1 MKRNVGNA
9 IVLGAG
15 IAGIR
20 AALDLAEYG
29 YGVTLVDR
37 APHLGGILSR
47 LDYQFPTD
55 HCGMCRMLPLVQRD
69 AASQHCLRRGLFHEN
84 IEILLST
91 EISGIEGEPGK
102 FRVALKQQPSWVD
115 PDRCVGCGRCVPV
128 CPVEVRDGFNAGLSK
143 RKAIYLPVPHNIPN
157 TYRID
162 AQTCTR
168 CGACLAVCPTEAIRM
183 PEAARKKF
191 RILVVDD
198 ELAVR
203 DSLKEW
209 LEEEGFSVAM
219 AGSGP
224 EALDVMLAAP
234 YHLMLLDI
242 KMPGMDGVEVLER
255 AKALAPELTVIMM
268 TAYATVDTA
277 VEAMKIG
284 ALDYLVKPFE
294 LEVLMPKVVQAYQK
308 LETGEARQIEAGAV
322 VLCGGADF
330 CNPSHGQNTFGYGA
344 SPDILTQ
351 IEFERL
357 LSGTGPTAGRL
368 VRLSD
373 GRPVRKIA
381 WLQCVGSRDVQLEA
395 DFCSSFCCMASIKE
409 AVLAKERSE
418 GKLEAAIFFMD
429 MRTFGKTFQRYRDL
443 AEGRY
448 GVRFERARAHSVVPD
463 PAGGGLAIR
472 WADVSGACRDES
484 FDMVVLAAG
493 QRPASGSAELAGRL
507 DLPLNPWGFIEPEPF
522 SLSRTRRPGIFI
534 GGAFGG
540 MKDIGEALIQAS
552 SAASGASRVLH
563 AAGGSLSLE
572 ESAPEAP
579 VSLMREFPRIL
590 AVVCRCSSG
599 EVGVPPS
606 APSLRTLSSDPE
618 IVAVETVAGLC
629 TTSGWDQLA
638 GRIREVKPNRLLIGA
653 CLPHLH
659 RRRLQEV
666 GRQFG
671 MNAAL
676 MEVVDI
682 APWSFPSGGEPSADA
697 LAKLRAG
704 ALRLKWADPAP
715 PAEIQVA
722 PRAMVVGGGIAGMTA
737 ALAIAD
743 HGYEVDLVEAG
754 DRLGGNLTWLGRTL
768 DGLDV
773 ATLLKDHVQ
782 RVGTHP
788 RIRVHIG
795 ARVIH
800 AAGEVGSFSTVV
812 EGPAKE
818 VQTLAHGVVIL
829 ATGGV
834 EAPTRSHAYGAGPA
848 ILTQSELERRMAD
861 GSIDVGRLD
870 TVVMIQCVDS
880 RREPRNYCSRVCCAA
895 ALKHA
900 LAVKEKNPSIEVFI
914 LHRDVMAYGFSEAAF
929 TRARKAGVIFIP
941 YHPDRPPQVEPAET
955 GAMVTVAEPI
965 LGRTLA
971 IEAQLVVLATG
982 IVPRLPPELAE
993 AYGAHLDRD
1002 GFFQEADSKW
1012 RPVDGLKEGVFSC
1025 GLALGPR
1032 TITESVATGEAA
1044 AQRALRLLSRERLAA
1059 GKVTAGV
1066 RHSLCSLCEQC
1077 IAACPYGARSLDVD
1091 FEEVRVNPAMC
1102 QGCGACAAVCPNDA
1116 SFLEGYAPQQML
1128 ATIDAAISFFAAD
1141 RKSAAKN

>member
-1 MKRNVGNA
+1 MKRKIGNA
-9 IVLGAG
+9 IVVGAG
-15 IAGIR
+15 IGGIR

-47 LDYQFPTD
+47 LDCQFPTD
-55 HCGMCRMLPLVQRD
+55 HCGMCRMLPLVERD

-84 IEILLST
+84 IEILFST
-91 EISGIEGEPGK
+91 TIAGIEGEPGK
-102 FRVALKQQPSWVD
+102 FRVTLKQQPSWVD
-115 PDRCVGCGRCVPV
+115 PGRCVGCGRCMPV
-128 CPVEVRDGFNAGLSK
+128 CPVKVRDTFNMGLTQ
-143 RKAIYLPVPHNIPN
+143 RKAIYLPVPHSIPN
-157 TYRID
+157 AYVID
-162 AQTCTR
+162 REACTR
-168 CGACLAVCPTEAIRM
+168 CGACLTVCPTDAIRM
-183 PEAARKKF
+183 PETERRKF
-191 RILVVDD
+191 HILVVDD

-209 LEEEGFSVAM
+209 LEAEGFSAAM
-219 AGSGP
+219 AASGA
-224 EALDVMLAAP
+224 EALNLLLAAP

-268 TAYATVDTA
+268 TAYATVETA

-294 LEVLMPKVVQAYQK
+294 LEGLMPKVEKVYQK
-308 LETGEARQIEAGAV
+308 IETAEARQIEAGAV
-322 VLCGGADF
+322 VLCGGTDF
-330 CNPSHGQNTFGYGA
+330 WDPAAGKNTLGYGVA
-344 SPDILTQ
+344 PDIVTQ

-357 LSGTGPTAGRL
+357 LSGTGPTAGRI

-418 GKLEAAIFFMD
+418 GKLETAIFFMD
-429 MRTFGKTFQRYRDL
+429 MRTFGKTFQRYRDQ
-443 AEGRY
+443 AERQY
-448 GVRFERARAHSVVPD
+448 GVRFERARAHSVVAD
-463 PAGGGLAIR
+463 PAGGALVIR
-472 WADVSGACRDES
+472 WADASGACRDES

-493 QRPASGSAELAGRL
+493 QRPAAGSVELAGRL

-522 SLSRTRRPGIFI
+522 SLSRTRQPGIFI

-540 MKDIGEALIQAS
+540 MKDIGEAVILAS
-552 SAASGASRVLH
+552 SAAAGASRVIH
-563 AAGGSLSLE
+563 AAGGSLAIE
-572 ESAPEAP
+572 ESVPEAP
-579 VSLMREFPRIL
+579 MSLMRESPRIL
-590 AVVCRCSSG
+590 TVVCRCSSG
-599 EVGVPPS
+599 EAGVAPS
-606 APSLRTLSSDPE
+606 ALALRSLSSDPE
-618 IVAVETVAGLC
+618 IAAVETVAGLC
-629 TTSGWDQLA
+629 TASGWEQFA
-638 GRIREVKPNRLLIGA
+638 GRIREVKPNRVLIGA

-659 RRRLQEV
+659 RRRLQEFS
-666 GRQFG
+666 RELG

-682 APWSFPSGGEPSADA
+682 APWSFPLAGEPLADA

-704 ALRLKWADPAP
+704 AARLKWADPAP
-715 PAEIQVA
+715 AVEIRIA
-722 PRAMVVGGGIAGMTA
+722 PRALVAGGGIAGMTA

-743 HGYEVDLVEAG
+743 HGYEVDLVEAS
-754 DRLGGNLTWLGRTL
+754 DRLGGNLNWLGRTL
-768 DGLDV
+768 EGQDV
-773 ATLLKDHVQ
+773 TALLKNHLK
-782 RVGTHP
+782 RVEKHP
-788 RIRVHIG
+788 RIHVHIG
-795 ARVIH
+795 SRVIH

-829 ATGGV
+829 ATGGA
-834 EAPTRSHAYGAGPA
+834 EASTRSHAYGAGPA
-848 ILTQSELERRMAD
+848 VLTQSELERRMAD
-861 GSIDVGRLD
+861 GSLDAGGLD

-880 RREPRNYCSRVCCAA
+880 RQEPRNYCSRVCCAT

-900 LAVKEKNPSIEVFI
+900 LALKEKNSQLNVFV
-914 LHRDVMAYGFSEAAF
+914 LHRDVMAYGFAEAAF
-929 TRARKAGVIFIP
+929 TRARLAGVVFIP
-941 YHPDRPPQVEPAET
+941 YDPDRPPQVEPAET
-955 GAMVTVAEPI
+955 GATVTVAEPI

-1012 RPVDGLKEGVFSC
+1012 RPVDSLKEGVFAC
-1025 GLALGPR
+1025 GLTLGPR
-1032 TITESVATGEAA
+1032 NITESVATAEAA
-1044 AQRALRLLSRERLAA
+1044 AQRALRLLSRKRLAA
-1059 GKVTAGV
+1059 GRGMAGV

-1077 IAACPYGARSLDVD
+1077 IAACPYGARCLDVD
-1091 FEEVRVNPAMC
+1091 LEQVRVNPAMC

-1116 SFLEGYAPQQML
+1116 SFIEGYAPQQML
-1128 ATIDAAISFFAAD
+1128 ATIDAAMG
-1141 RKSAAKN
+1141 

>member
-1 MKRNVGNA
+1 MKRKVGNA
-9 IVLGAG
+9 IVVGAG
-15 IAGIR
+15 IGGIR

-47 LDYQFPTD
+47 LDCQFPTD
-55 HCGMCRMLPLVQRD
+55 HCGMCRMLPLVERD

-84 IEILLST
+84 IEILFST
-91 EISGIEGEPGK
+91 SITDIEGEPGK
-102 FRVALKQQPSWVD
+102 YRVTLKQQSSWVD

-128 CPVEVRDGFNAGLSK
+128 CPVEVRDAFNMGLTK
-143 RKAIYLPVPHNIPN
+143 RKAIYLPVPHSIPN
-157 TYRID
+157 SYVVD
-162 AQTCTR
+162 PEACTR
-168 CGACLAVCPTEAIRM
+168 CGACLGVCPTDAIRM
-183 PEAARKKF
+183 PEAERRKF

-198 ELAVR
+198 ELVVR

-209 LEEEGFSVAM
+209 LEEEGFTVAM
-219 AGSGP
+219 AGSGA
-224 EALDVMLAAP
+224 EALAALQTAA

-268 TAYATVDTA
+268 TAYATVETA

-294 LEVLMPKVVQAYQK
+294 LEGLMPKVEKVYQK
-308 LETGEARQIEAGAV
+308 IETAEARQIEAGAV
-322 VLCGGADF
+322 VLCGGTDF
-330 CNPSHGQNTFGYGA
+330 CDPAAGKNTLGYGVV
-344 SPDILTQ
+344 PDILTQ

-357 LSGTGPTAGRL
+357 MSGTGPTAGRL

-381 WLQCVGSRDVQLEA
+381 WLQCVGSRDAQLEA
-395 DFCSSFCCMASIKE
+395 DFCSNVCCMASIKE

-418 GKLEAAIFFMD
+418 GELETAIFFMD
-429 MRTFGKTFQRYRDL
+429 MRTFGKTFQRYRDQ
-443 AEGRY
+443 AERHL
-448 GVRFERARAHSVVPD
+448 GVRFERARAHSVVAGP
-463 PAGGGLAIR
+463 GGGLVIR
-472 WADVSGACRDES
+472 WADASGACRDEI

-493 QRPASGSAELAGRL
+493 QRPAAGSMELAGRL
-507 DLPLNPWGFIEPEPF
+507 DLPLNTWGFIEPEPF
-522 SLSRTRRPGIFI
+522 SLSRTRQPGIFI

-540 MKDIGEALIQAS
+540 MKDIGEAVIQAS
-552 SAASGASRVLH
+552 SAAAGASRVIH
-563 AAGGSLSLE
+563 AAGGSLALE
-572 ESAPEAP
+572 ESAPEVA
-579 VSLMREFPRIL
+579 VGLMRESPRIL
-590 AVVCRCSSG
+590 TVVCRCSSG
-599 EVGVPPS
+599 EAGVAPS
-606 APSLRTLSSDPE
+606 ALALRSLSFDPE
-618 IVAVETVAGLC
+618 IAAVETVAGLC
-629 TTSGWDQLA
+629 TASGWEQFA
-638 GRIREVKPNRLLIGA
+638 GRIREVNPNRVLIGA

-659 RRRLQEV
+659 RRRLQELS
-666 GRQFG
+666 RELG

-676 MEVVDI
+676 MEVVDV
-682 APWSFPSGGEPSADA
+682 APWSFPSAGEPSADA

-704 ALRLKWADPAP
+704 AARLKWADPAP
-715 PAEIQVA
+715 AAEIRIA
-722 PRAMVVGGGIAGMTA
+722 PRALVVGGGIAGITA
-737 ALAIAD
+737 AITIAD
-743 HGYEVDLVEAG
+743 HGYAVDLVEASE
-754 DRLGGNLTWLGRTL
+754 RLGGNLNWLGHTL
-768 DGLDV
+768 EGHDV
-773 ATLLKDHVQ
+773 NALLKDRLK
-782 RVGTHP
+782 RVENHP
-788 RIRVHIG
+788 RIQVHIG
-795 ARVIH
+795 SRVIH

-834 EAPTRSHAYGAGPA
+834 EACTRSHAYGAGPA

-861 GSIDVGRLD
+861 GSLDAGGLD

-900 LAVKEKNPSIEVFI
+900 LALKEQNPRADLFI
-914 LHRDVMAYGFSEAAF
+914 LHRDIMAYGFAEAAF
-929 TRARKAGVIFIP
+929 TRARRAGVVFIS
-941 YHPDRPPQVEPAET
+941 YDPDRPPRVEPAET
-955 GAMVTVAEPI
+955 GATVTVAEPI

-993 AYGAHLDRD
+993 AYGAQVDRD

-1012 RPVDGLKEGVFSC
+1012 RPVDGLQEGVFAC

-1032 TITESVATGEAA
+1032 TITESVATAEAA
-1044 AQRALRLLSRERLAA
+1044 AQRALRLISRERLAT
-1059 GKVTAGV
+1059 GRVTAGV
-1066 RHSLCSLCEQC
+1066 HHSLCSLCEQC
-1077 IAACPYGARSLDVD
+1077 IAACPCGARSLDVD
-1091 FEEVRVNPAMC
+1091 LEQVRVNPAMC

-1128 ATIDAAISFFAAD
+1128 ATIDAAVG
-1141 RKSAAKN
+1141 